1 MSNWDVIV
9 IGSGIGGLAAA
20 AALAKENKRVL
31 VLERHQQLGGLT
43 QAFERHGYR
52 FNVGVHYIGGAGDI
66 DGEPGPA
73 KKIFDTL
80 TPAGI
85 PMASMGRVYDRAHF
99 PGFVFDF
106 ERPAQRLVASLKAH
120 FPQESDGIDR
130 YFESMREARKA
141 LEAVFAA
148 HSMPQIVARGLMW
161 WKDEEIERW
170 VGRTIS
176 EVIGRVR
183 QRPEAA
189 GAAGR
194 AVGRSRRSSRR
205 GVVRDP
211 RGDDGQLPRRRVVP
225 GRRVGRVRDGVRAHD
240 HGGRRRTA
248 RRRGSRPGARSRIA
262 ASSASPWPTA
272 RRSTPRA

>member
-1 MSNWDVIV
+1 M
-9 IGSGIGGLAAA
+9 
-20 AALAKENKRVL
+20 
-31 VLERHQQLGGLT
+31 
-43 QAFERHGYR
+43 
-52 FNVGVHYIGGAGDI
+52 HYIGGAGDI

-120 FPQESDGIDR
+120 FPAGSLEGIDR
-130 YFESMREARKA
+130 YFESMRAARKA

-176 EVIGRVR
+176 EVIGERA

-194 AVGRSRRSSRR
+194 AVGRSRRPS
-205 GVVRDP
+205 
-211 RGDDGQLPRRRVVP
+211 Q
-225 GRRVGRVRDGVRAHD
+225 
-240 HGGRRRTA
+240 
-248 RRRGSRPGARSRIA
+248 
-262 ASSASPWPTA
+262 
-272 RRSTPRA
+272 